1 MFEELSI
8 KLYLSI
14 YVSGLIKKSI
24 LYV

>member
-1 MFEELSI
+1 MFEKLSI

-14 YVSGLIKKSI
+14 YVSGLIKKNI